1 MSEEYV
7 CDLAMDEVERK
18 STLTPKV
25 DTGAWKPL
33 DANQSPVLSSQSGR
47 KVAGVT
53 PYSRYCGL
61 LEALTLA

>member
-18 STLTPKV
+18 STFTPNV
-25 DTGAWKPL
+25 DTDAWKPI
-33 DANQSPVLSSQSGR
+33 DANQSLVLSSQGGGR
-47 KVAGVT
+47 VARVT
-53 PYSRYCGL
+53 LYLRYCGL